1 MTSVYVCTSGTA
13 CRLRTTDLNDNIS
26 ADLTPTIILV
36 EIPSEEQIA
45 EENRPPSPNEIRYD
59 YGEVEDESLYGMR
72 LLQWIA
78 SETQYRN
85 LSRLFVPIAVVSTN
99 KPHLSSSTSGSGYS
113 VSGVL
118 SLHSTETGR
127 PDSTTSS
134 SLDTSQM
141 LGYLDSGAADVIPSP
156 FMKERI
162 AGLAVHAYRAH
173 KEVVK
178 EQKAFLAVKRGR
190 KRSWVGVD
198 DERPYAYLREAMV
211 SGLMDGICKPQTVA
225 ETFEFT

>member
-1 MTSVYVCTSGTA
+1 
-13 CRLRTTDLNDNIS
+13 L
-26 ADLTPTIILV
+26 ILV
-36 EIPSEEQIA
+36 EIPTDEQIA

-59 YGEVEDESLYGMR
+59 YSEVEGESLYGLR

-85 LSRLFVPIAVVSTN
+85 LSRLFIPIAVLSTN

-127 PDSTTSS
+127 LDPASPAN
-134 SLDTSQM
+134 LDTGQI
-141 LGYLDSGAADVIPSP
+141 LGYLDAGAADVVPSP
-156 FMKERI
+156 FQKERI

-173 KEVVK
+173 KEVLK

-211 SGLMDGICKPQTVA
+211 SGLMDGICKPQTVV
-225 ETFEFT
+225 ENFEFT

>member
-1 MTSVYVCTSGTA
+1 MCTSGVA
-13 CRLRTTDLNDNIS
+13 CRSKAAEFNEAITAELI
-26 ADLTPTIILV
+26 PTLVLV
-36 EIPSEEQIA
+36 EIPSEEQLG
-45 EENRPPSPNEIRYD
+45 EENRSPSPTSIRYD
-59 YGEVEDESLYGMR
+59 YGEVEDPSLYGMR

-85 LSRLFVPIAVVSTN
+85 LSRLFVPIAVVSSN
-99 KPHLSSSTSGSGYS
+99 RQHLSSSTSGSGYS

-118 SLHSTETGR
+118 SLHSHETG
-127 PDSTTSS
+127 PADLSNASV
-134 SLDTSQM
+134 LDTGQM
-141 LGYLDSGAADVIPSP
+141 LRYLDSGAVDVVPGP

-173 KEVVK
+173 KEAVK
-178 EQKAFLAVKRGR
+178 EQKSFLAVKRGR

>member
-1 MTSVYVCTSGTA
+1 M
-13 CRLRTTDLNDNIS
+13 D
-26 ADLTPTIILV
+26 
-36 EIPSEEQIA
+36 IPSDEQIA

-59 YGEVEDESLYGMR
+59 YGEVEEQSLYGMR
-72 LLQWIA
+72 LLQWLA

-85 LSRLFVPIAVVSTN
+85 LSRLFIPIAVVSSARA
-99 KPHLSSSTSGSGYS
+99 HLSSSTSESGYS

-118 SLHSTETGR
+118 SLHSQESSR
-127 PDSTTSS
+127 NDSTTPST
-134 SLDTSQM
+134 LDTGQM
-141 LGYLDSGAADVIPSP
+141 LGYLDSGAADVVPSP

-173 KEVVK
+173 KEVAK

-211 SGLMDGICKPQTVA
+211 SGLMDGICKPQTAA
-225 ETFEFT
+225 ETFEFTYVPHRPMRGSDCGRLSC